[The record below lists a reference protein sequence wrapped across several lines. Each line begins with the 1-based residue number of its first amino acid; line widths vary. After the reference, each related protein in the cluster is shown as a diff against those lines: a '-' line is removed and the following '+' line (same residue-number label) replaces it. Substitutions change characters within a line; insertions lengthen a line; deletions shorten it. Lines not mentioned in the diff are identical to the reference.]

1 LKTHESTINYKI
13 AARATSLDKTLFLKI
28 AARANFL
35 DKTLFKKIAARAT
48 SLDMTL
54 FKYIS
59 SAIAIAFAY
68 AEVNSFSNNTPG
80 LSGGQCFYP
89 IGFYTENA
97 TIC

>member
-1 LKTHESTINYKI
+1 
-13 AARATSLDKTLFLKI
+13 
-28 AARANFL
+28 
-35 DKTLFKKIAARAT
+35 
-48 SLDMTL
+48 MTL